1 MKRSMMTASIKA
13 KTIPMP
19 SPIKAW
25 IRVTRLLRQR
35 LGASCQI
42 AARTADGAGM
52 IKRGSIPSRAVTS
65 HKARSPKPVSQA
77 TLDSNQRCTLCLMVT
92 VSFLLRIRNTHL
104 RLDSIK
110 KDPSR
115 HDAQDESVNQI
126 QLATSLRKY

>member
-1 MKRSMMTASIKA
+1 M
-13 KTIPMP
+13 
-19 SPIKAW
+19 
-25 IRVTRLLRQR
+25 
-35 LGASCQI
+35 
-42 AARTADGAGM
+42 
-52 IKRGSIPSRAVTS
+52 
-65 HKARSPKPVSQA
+65 PVSQA

-115 HDAQDESVNQI
+115 HDAQDESINQI